1 MLKFGVARRHGHAAE
16 KQFHCQRHYWEGWRK
31 EAFRDEGCGGCSLI
45 EKSSVDGPARD
56 RGPWPGVVVP
66 CSSFFDGLRMRLSV
80 RIRSHFAVQVATGEN
95 VKMR

>member
-1 MLKFGVARRHGHAAE
+1 
-16 KQFHCQRHYWEGWRK
+16 
-31 EAFRDEGCGGCSLI
+31 LI

-56 RGPWPGVVVP
+56 RGPWPGVVVL